1 MNKLY
6 AAVIAVLC
14 ISTIVV
20 LATNDSGEPSSDVIP
35 TVAALT
41 QPNSGTSPNLPFL
54 TNDES
59 NNIAVFKNVGPS
71 VVFVTNTKLMRQR
84 FSLNVMELP
93 RGSGTGFV
101 WHESGLI
108 LTNYHVIHG
117 SDKITI
123 TLGSGKTYEAEIVGI
138 APEKDVALLKI
149 DAPNETLIPIPLG
162 NSAKLSVGRKVLAI
176 GNPFSETITRHTR
189 AAKNDSDK
197 FRMFIRT

>member
-117 SDKITI
+117 
-123 TLGSGKTYEAEIVGI
+123 
-138 APEKDVALLKI
+138 
-149 DAPNETLIPIPLG
+149 
-162 NSAKLSVGRKVLAI
+162 
-176 GNPFSETITRHTR
+176 
-189 AAKNDSDK
+189 
-197 FRMFIRT
+197 

>member
-1 MNKLY
+1 
-6 AAVIAVLC
+6 
-14 ISTIVV
+14 
-20 LATNDSGEPSSDVIP
+20 
-35 TVAALT
+35 
-41 QPNSGTSPNLPFL
+41 
-54 TNDES
+54 
-59 NNIAVFKNVGPS
+59 
-71 VVFVTNTKLMRQR
+71 
-84 FSLNVMELP
+84 MELP

-176 GNPFSETITRHTR
+176 GNPFSLDTSLSVGVVSALGREIKSVANRTI
-189 AAKNDSDK
+189 KNV
-197 FRMFIRT
+197 TQLNG